1 MLCKY
6 RDLSV
11 VDTTEENLKSFPVF
25 LFFFFFN
32 VISLFFKKEIMTDES
47 KGCVSC

>member
-25 LFFFFFN
+25 FWVFFN
-32 VISLFFKKEIMTDES
+32 VISLFFKKEIMTDET
-47 KGCVSC
+47 KGCVSS

>member
-25 LFFFFFN
+25 WFFFLN

-47 KGCVSC
+47 KGCVSS